1 MNVYKYNSLSTNLIS
16 RAIHDDIGVLYGNL
30 YREIYDIKGQF
41 ILMKN
46 GDRYKVKLEK
56 VL

>member
-1 MNVYKYNSLSTNLIS
+1 MNAWKYNSLSTNLIS
-16 RAIHDDIGVLYGNL
+16 SALNRDAGVLYGNL

-56 VL
+56 I

>member
-16 RAIHDDIGVLYGNL
+16 RALHDDIGVLYGNL

-41 ILMKN
+41 IIMKN